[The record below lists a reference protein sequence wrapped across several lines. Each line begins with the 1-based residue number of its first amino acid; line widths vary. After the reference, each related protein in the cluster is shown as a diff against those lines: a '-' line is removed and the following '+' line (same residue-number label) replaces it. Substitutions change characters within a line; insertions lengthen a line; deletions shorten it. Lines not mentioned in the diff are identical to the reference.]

1 MITINTNV
9 SAMTAQRYLGSSSMR
24 SASSL
29 SKLSSGSRVPNA
41 KDDAAALSVGSGLR
55 LDVSALRSA
64 QINAQQAN
72 SMLQI
77 ADGAYSQVSDI
88 LVRMKSLTTTAQ
100 SDQISNTERGFL
112 DQEYTALRNEID
124 RIAGTTDFNGIQL
137 LGGSA
142 TTGLNTAGT
151 GIDNTAGFVGYTFDD
166 SIVGAGETFE
176 VAFNS
181 ANNVLSIQNTG
192 TNEYQS
198 LDIAAV
204 ASGETESYNF
214 DQLGVEITLSDAFDT
229 TTDINAGFGAGGAT
243 VQFDTA
249 AVGGGVAAANLDF
262 QVGINNGDVINIS
275 IDTGNFSDLIGG
287 GVPTDISTQANAQTA
302 TGEIDTAMDAVNAAR
317 AEIGSLQNRLD
328 FASSNLATSIE
339 NTEAARS
346 TLMDVDVAAE
356 ITRFTSEQVLIQSGV
371 SMLAQANQ
379 QPSLL
384 LRLLQ

>member
-9 SAMTAQRYLGSSSMR
+9 SAMTAQRYLGSSSAR

-41 KDDAAALSVGSGLR
+41 KDDAAALSIGSGLR

-77 ADGAYSQVSDI
+77 ADGAYGQISDI
-88 LVRMKSLTTTAQ
+88 LVRMKSLTTTSQ
-100 SDQISNTERGFL
+100 SDQSSDTERGFL
-112 DQEYTALRNEID
+112 DQEYTALRNEVD
-124 RIAGTTDFNGIQL
+124 RIAGTTDFNGINL

-142 TTGLNTAGT
+142 TTGLNSAGT

-166 SIVGAGETFE
+166 SVVGAGETFE
-176 VAFNS
+176 VSFNN
-181 ANNVLSIQNTG
+181 ANNVLSVLNTG

-198 LDIAAV
+198 LDVGAV
-204 ASGETESYNF
+204 ASGETDSYNF

-229 TTDINAGFGAGGAT
+229 TTDINAGFGGAAT
-243 VQFDTA
+243 AQFDTA

-262 QVGINNGDVINIS
+262 QVGIANGDIINIS

-287 GVPTDISTQANAQTA
+287 TVPTDISTKVNAQTA
-302 TGEIDTAMDAVNAAR
+302 TAEIDTAMGAVNAAR